1 MALDESDDDFGSAA
15 EPRKRRR
22 IQREGSFDDA
32 VSNAPKAKKFTTT
45 PDVPK
50 FGAVAHLQHVVQ
62 VKRARMKILSGRFEK
77 LVKALLVHTDA
88 ALTEEINALE
98 QGETTENVEAAVA
111 ELEREKERK
120 LEFARR
126 RHEMQKMELHRRH
139 KGENR
144 FAWGDFLNKRSQL
157 RKAMMQRLTRQI
169 SRLRIERKAADLEV
183 ELDLRRDTFRNKLL
197 EHDDHRKLS
206 SAFFGAR
213 DEPLGATAKEAEEDL
228 EAMYEGWERS
238 PTPMSMDSDGD
249 IDEWEEEYDE
259 LEALLGIF
267 RRAAWEKGE
276 EYCHG
281 LDLLLAGMKAD
292 EQLQRQLSAAPALP
306 QVPHIPPGGF
316 LIAHPP
322 GRPPTLPPG
331 ARIQYVISGPPP
343 PGQVIMNAYP
353 GSAQQYAPPTPKYP
367 PLPDYNNRFPP
378 NHPANTVPTNTFF
391 PSGSPY
397 PQSFPSTPPQNVR
410 PSYSPMPFP
419 TTTPER
425 DIQNSALAQLS
436 EFASKIP
443 PRPTNPFEALAQVA
457 DVAAKTSV
465 VAAPGMDPKSWADGL
480 FAAMGTQSAQKSATP
495 NQLRPTYTVR
505 ITPAG
510 STPGRPTPPPARSDA
525 PRAPPPVMALGSS
538 PAAQPALEVAP
549 PVSPSPTP
557 IPLALADRR
566 ASVESRRTE
575 ERRMSEAFSIG
586 EAPVVPPL
594 TSPPVFPP
602 AIQPSAFSGWTRPK
616 SATPTERTGV
626 PPPTSNGGSRG
637 TSHRVSPAQ
646 EPESP
651 VVEIAQVVPSPAR
664 SDDLDHHD
672 FQAIEVFDEEMEDVD
687 VDAALEPVEDFD
699 QPMEEAAEPAESPK
713 GPAMGEFSTAMTAQ
727 PNNLAPADADAQIN
741 QFFDIPPTPSEQQ
754 YVTEGTG
761 EREKENENEKVKV
774 KEREEGGT
782 ARVGSPTGSDRTI
795 VEDSPE
801 PQFEPEPEPEPE
813 LPEPEDEHRDDV
825 LAHRISRERANWL
838 ARRNRQPFYLPPPEP
853 DSEDD
858 EPLPPTELLITTST
872 GWQIPAAARLGAG
885 SHPMAWMSN
894 MPSGTVPP
902 PPPHLQQRPVTMPRG
917 IMPRNMLSG
926 INWPLSNQA
935 QIDAQLKAAFAPQS
949 AQPPSP
955 PAPPAVEESGRDGL
969 GSPAT
974 IRAPEP
980 VQPPRGMK
988 PGERPMT
995 MTMTRTRTIPISN
1008 ATTIPTFGQKAQ
1020 PALAS
1025 ALRPPAF
1032 LNVNPVAAMLIPAEA
1047 EAEAEAVPTPT
1058 PLPVSEGSRSD
1069 AEGGVSDAGGFGGYN
1084 HGSMDDSALMAM
1096 VAGVAAGSSDPLE
1109 PPEG

>member
-32 VSNAPKAKKFTTT
+32 VSNAPKVKKFTTT

-50 FGAVAHLQHVVQ
+50 FGAVAQLQHVMQ
-62 VKRARMKILSGRFEK
+62 VKRARMKTLSGRFEK
-77 LVKALLVHTDA
+77 LVRALLLHTDA

-98 QGETTENVEAAVA
+98 QGETTKNVEAAVV
-111 ELEREKERK
+111 ELEREQERK

-126 RHEMQKMELHRRH
+126 RYEMQKMELHRRH

-157 RKAMMQRLTRQI
+157 RKAMMEHLTRKI

-197 EHDDHRKLS
+197 EQDDHRKLS

-228 EAMYEGWERS
+228 EAMNEGWERS
-238 PTPMSMDSDGD
+238 PTPMSMDSEGN
-249 IDEWEEEYDE
+249 IDELEEEYDE

-367 PLPDYNNRFPP
+367 PLPDYSNRFPP
-378 NHPANTVPTNTFF
+378 NQSANTVPTNAFF

-397 PQSFPSTPPQNVR
+397 PQGFPSTPPQNVR

-419 TTTPER
+419 TTTPDR

-465 VAAPGMDPKSWADGL
+465 VAAPEMDPKSWAEGL
-480 FAAMGTQSAQKSATP
+480 FAAMGTQSAQKTATP
-495 NQLRPTYTVR
+495 NQPRPTYTVR

-510 STPGRPTPPPARSDA
+510 STPGRPTPPPARFDA
-525 PRAPPPVMALGSS
+525 PRAPPPVMTLGSS
-538 PAAQPALEVAP
+538 PAAQPAPEVAP

-557 IPLALADRR
+557 IPPALADRR
-566 ASVESRRTE
+566 ESLESRRTE
-575 ERRMSEAFSIG
+575 DRRMSEALSIG
-586 EAPVVPPL
+586 EAPVVAPI

-616 SATPTERTGV
+616 SATPTERTGI
-626 PPPTSNGGSRG
+626 PPPTSNDGSRS
-637 TSHRVSPAQ
+637 TSQRVSPEKA
-646 EPESP
+646 PESP
-651 VVEIAQVVPSPAR
+651 AVEFAQVVRSPAR

-672 FQAIEVFDEEMEDVD
+672 FQAIEAFDEKMEDAD
-687 VDAALEPVEDFD
+687 PAPEPVEDFD

-713 GPAMGEFSTAMTAQ
+713 GPAMGEFTTAMTAQ
-727 PNNLAPADADAQIN
+727 PQNLATADADAQIN
-741 QFFDIPPTPSEQQ
+741 QFFDIPRTPSEQQ
-754 YVTEGTG
+754 HVTEGIG
-761 EREKENENEKVKV
+761 EKEQEA
-774 KEREEGGT
+774 EEGET
-782 ARVGSPTGSDRTI
+782 ARVGSPAGSDRTI

-801 PQFEPEPEPEPE
+801 PQPEQEPEPE
-813 LPEPEDEHRDDV
+813 LLEQEDEHRDDV
-825 LAHRISRERANWL
+825 LAHRISRERASWL
-838 ARRNRQPFYLPPPEP
+838 ARRNRQPFYLPPPES

-858 EPLPPTELLITTST
+858 EPLPPTALLITTSS

-917 IMPRNMLSG
+917 IMPRNMLGG
-926 INWPLSNQA
+926 INWPVSNQA
-935 QIDAQLKAAFAPQS
+935 QIDAQLNAAFAPQS
-949 AQPPSP
+949 AQPPPP
-955 PAPPAVEESGRDGL
+955 PAPPVEESGRDGP
-969 GSPAT
+969 GSPAA

-980 VQPPRGMK
+980 PQPPRGMK
-988 PGERPMT
+988 PGERPVT
-995 MTMTRTRTIPISN
+995 LPSSN
-1008 ATTIPTFGQKAQ
+1008 ATAIPTFGQRAQ
-1020 PALAS
+1020 PALAN

-1032 LNVNPVAAMLIPAEA
+1032 LNVTPAAAMLMQ
-1047 EAEAEAVPTPT
+1047 AEAVPTPT
-1058 PLPVSEGSRSD
+1058 KLPVSGSGSG
-1069 AEGGVSDAGGFGGYN
+1069 AEGGASGTGGFGGDN
-1084 HGSMDDSALMAM
+1084 DGLMDDLALMAM

-1109 PPEG
+1109 PSEGDGDGDIGDLMNLDGYRKHGER